1 MKNYITKS
9 SEQIKKSFKRITI
22 QNTPL
27 HILKNLTNDIDLDF
41 VAGKLNSVLPR
52 SSMTNV
58 DNIYVGSFEEFSHKD
73 RQFNAMYKDGTIYVS
88 NEQDNEEDLIDD
100 IVHEVAHSLEKESDV
115 ELYNDIS
122 LETEFLAKRKLLYNV
137 LPDDK
142 KINLVYFLNPDYDA
156 SFDSYL
162 HKKLGYNFLRSIS
175 NQIYYSPYAITAL
188 KEYWANGF
196 ENYLLGDKNKLK
208 QLSPILYNKIKKFFD
223 KREEENYGL

>member
-52 SSMTNV
+52 SSMTNI